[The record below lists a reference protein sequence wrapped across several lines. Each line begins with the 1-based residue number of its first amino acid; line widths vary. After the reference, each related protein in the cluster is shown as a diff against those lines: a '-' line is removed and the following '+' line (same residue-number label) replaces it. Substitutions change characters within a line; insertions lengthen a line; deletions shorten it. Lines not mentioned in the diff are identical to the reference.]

1 MDAALKEIN
10 AVLGVKGSF
19 VIAVDGS
26 IAASALSDSLD
37 PARIATAARIVTQ
50 TFDALETSKQRVAE
64 MDLLFGQ
71 SRLILKNLR
80 VGVLAVL
87 CTRNINLPLL
97 NLTADVA
104 AKKIT
109 AELKAGLPPA
119 PPGIVGKIP
128 LKIWGVEVTPSPLFT
143 ELEQEMRQ
151 VVEVAQKS
159 QVTLRAMDPLAMW
172 VCCSRTHALVSA
184 PTKRQIDFAGQ
195 GAQRDAIARVFEQA
209 GYQANRRFN
218 ALYGNRRLNFRNV
231 LRELSAD
238 VHLDT
243 FEMYHHLDLKAALAQ
258 DGITLPETVLLLMR
272 LQLVEM
278 TDTGLRDLCALFLEH
293 DLSVGYEKEK
303 IDAAEITRL
312 CADDWGW
319 HKTVLLNLDR
329 VDQFAKTMLVSPE
342 QATVVERAQRLKKS
356 IEDAPKSLR
365 WQTRARL
372 GEGVRWYEIPLTPGQ
387 SIRPDIAIG

>member
-19 VIAVDGS
+19 VIAADGHV
-26 IAASALSDSLD
+26 AASAISDSQD
-37 PARIATAARIVTQ
+37 SARLGMAARIVTQ
-50 TFDALETSKQRVAE
+50 TFGALETAKQRVTE

-80 VGVLAVL
+80 VAILAIL

-104 AKKIT
+104 AKKIA
-109 AELKAGLPPA
+109 AELKTGQSPASLVTSARALP
-119 PPGIVGKIP
+119 KI
-128 LKIWGVEVTPSPLFT
+128 LGVEATPSPLLT

-151 VVEVAQKS
+151 VIDAAQKS

-172 VCCSRTHALVSA
+172 VCCPRTRALVSA
-184 PTKRQIDFAGQ
+184 PAKRHIDFAGH
-195 GAQRDAIARVFEQA
+195 GAQRDVITRLFEQA
-209 GYQANRRFN
+209 GYRANSRFN
-218 ALYGNRRLNFRNV
+218 ALYGNRRLNFTDAARD
-231 LRELSAD
+231 LSAD

-243 FEMYHHLDLKAALAQ
+243 FEMYQRLDLKSALAQ
-258 DGITLPETVLLLMR
+258 DGITLPETALLLTR

-278 TDTGLRDLCALFLEH
+278 TDVGLRDLCALLLEH

-319 HKTVLLNLDR
+319 YKTVI
-329 VDQFAKTMLVSPE
+329 E
-342 QATVVERAQRLKKS
+342 EWERA
-356 IEDAPKSLR
+356 D
-365 WQTRARL
+365 
-372 GEGVRWYEIPLTPGQ
+372 
-387 SIRPDIAIG
+387 D

>member
-10 AVLGVKGSF
+10 AVLGVKGAF
-19 VIAVDGS
+19 VIAADGH
-26 IAASALSDSLD
+26 IAASAISDGLD
-37 PARIATAARIVTQ
+37 SARAAMAARIVIQ
-50 TFDALETSKQRVAE
+50 TFGALETSKQRVAE

-80 VGVLAVL
+80 GGILAIL
-87 CTRNINLPLL
+87 CARNINLPLL

-104 AKKIT
+104 AKKIA
-109 AELKAGLPPA
+109 AELKPKSPA
-119 PPGIVGKIP
+119 SLETSEVAPKI
-128 LKIWGVEVTPSPLFT
+128 LGVEATPSPLLT

-151 VVEVAQKS
+151 VIDAAQKS
-159 QVTLRAMDPLAMW
+159 QVTLRAMDPLAIW
-172 VCCSRTHALVSA
+172 VCCPRTRALVSA
-184 PTKRQIDFAGQ
+184 PAKRQIDFAGR
-195 GAQRDAIARVFEQA
+195 GAQRDAIVRLFGQA
-209 GYQANRRFN
+209 GYQANLRFN
-218 ALYGNRRLNFRNV
+218 SVYGNRRLNFTHAARD
-231 LRELSAD
+231 LSAD
-238 VHLDT
+238 VHLDA
-243 FEMYHHLDLKAALAQ
+243 FEMYQRLDLKAALAQ
-258 DGITLPETVLLLMR
+258 DGIILPETALLLMR

-293 DLSVGYEKEK
+293 DLSVGHEKEK

-319 HKTVLLNLDR
+319 YKTVLLNLDR
-329 VDQFAKTMLVSPE
+329 VDQFAKTTLAPSE
-342 QATVVERAQRLKKS
+342 QAAVVERAQRLKKS

-372 GEGVRWYEIPLTPGQ
+372 GESVRWYEIPLTPGQ